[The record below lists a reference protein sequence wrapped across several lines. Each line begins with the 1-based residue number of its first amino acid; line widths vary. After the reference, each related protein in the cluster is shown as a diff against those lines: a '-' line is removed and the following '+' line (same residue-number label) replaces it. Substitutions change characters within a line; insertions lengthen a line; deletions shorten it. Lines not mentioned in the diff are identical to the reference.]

1 MPMAE
6 IGAIAL
12 EALIKSVLM
21 VFTLLTGFAY
31 MTLAERKVVA
41 WMQVRLGPNRAG
53 PWGLLQPA
61 ADGIK
66 LLFKEEFIPGGADK
80 FIFILAPILTVIP
93 ALIILAVVPIGPD
106 VELFGRT
113 IRLGISDINVG
124 VLYILSVA
132 SISVYGIVLAGWS
145 SANKYSM
152 MGGLRSAAQMVSY
165 EIALGLALVGP
176 ILMAGSMSFKDIIV
190 AQQNSTWFIVTQPI
204 GTLVFFLAALAEV
217 NRSPFDMPEAEQE
230 LTAGYHTEYSGMKFS
245 LFFMAEYI
253 KMIAVSAIGVSLFL
267 GGYLGPFVEQ
277 IPYLGIVYFSLKTAF
292 LLFLMIWIRATFPR
306 MRYDQLMD
314 FGWKAM
320 LPLALA
326 NIVIT
331 ALVVVLSG

>member
-1 MPMAE
+1 MPLAE

-12 EALIKSVLM
+12 EALIKSTLM

-41 WMQVRLGPNRAG
+41 WIQVRLGPNRAG

-61 ADGIK
+61 ADGVK
-66 LLFKEEFIPGGADK
+66 LLFKEEFIPASANK
-80 FIFILAPILTVIP
+80 PIFILAPILTVIP

-132 SISVYGIVLAGWS
+132 SIAVYGIVLAGWS

-152 MGGLRSAAQMVSY
+152 MGGLRSSAQMVSY
-165 EIALGLALVGP
+165 EIALGLSLVGP
-176 ILMAGSMSFKDIIV
+176 ILLAGSMSFKDIVV
-190 AQQNSTWFIVTQPI
+190 AQQNSTWFVVLQPI
-204 GTLVFFLAALAEV
+204 GALVFFLAALAEV

-267 GGYLGPFVEQ
+267 GGYLGLFVEQ
-277 IPYLGIVYFSLKTAF
+277 IPWLGIVYFSLKTAF

-326 NIVIT
+326 NVVIT
-331 ALVVVLSG
+331 AFVVVLSG